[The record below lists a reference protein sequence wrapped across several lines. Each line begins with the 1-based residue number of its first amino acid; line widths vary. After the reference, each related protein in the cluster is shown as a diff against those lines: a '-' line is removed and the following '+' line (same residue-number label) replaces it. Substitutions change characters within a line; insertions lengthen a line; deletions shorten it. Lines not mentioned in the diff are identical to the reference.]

1 MTSARHPARMGTA
14 LKKRALVVATSHERL
29 GETGR
34 PTGAYLS
41 ELVEACAVLRAL
53 GIEVEVASPRGGD
66 IPIDPC
72 SRTADFG
79 TLSDVIKGA
88 TPLAAVAPP
97 YDAYLAVGGRGA
109 LWDLRAD
116 PNLDRL
122 LAQAVAA
129 GKVVAGI
136 AQGVSV
142 LLGLRA
148 DDGTPL
154 VRGRRVTASTDEE
167 ERVAGVVTALPFSLE
182 AELRNAG
189 ARFEATTIWSPHVT
203 ADQRFITGQN
213 PLSAPAVAQAI
224 GRALGAA

>member
-1 MTSARHPARMGTA
+1 MTGARHSARMGTA
-14 LKKRALVVATSHERL
+14 SKKRALVVATSHARL

-53 GIEVEVASPRGGD
+53 DVAIDVASPRGGD

-72 SRTADFG
+72 SRAADFG
-79 TLSDVIKGA
+79 PLSDVIKGT
-88 TPLAAVAPP
+88 TPLASVAPA

-109 LWDLRAD
+109 LWDLRGD
-116 PNLDRL
+116 PHLERL
-122 LAQAVAA
+122 LATAVAT
-129 GKVVAGI
+129 GKVVGGI
-136 AQGVSV
+136 AQGVSI

-148 DDGTPL
+148 HDGTPL

-167 ERVAGVVTALPFSLE
+167 EQVAGAVTSLPFSLE
-182 AELRNAG
+182 SELRNAG
-189 ARFEATTIWSPHVT
+189 ARFEAATTWSLHVT

-213 PLSAPAVAQAI
+213 PLSAPAVAHAI